1 MEQRI
6 KYKDTI
12 KHLLKLLSMFEHDD
26 QIKFAVGWLLSIFQF
41 VPIIILPIIYRE
53 FADTITNNTN
63 NFSSIILMVVFLVI
77 SIPINVYGNYIRA
90 NATNHG
96 INKAKAKFFSYIIK
110 QDYGTLTNKKTGE
123 YINRLTSDMNT
134 AYQVFQ
140 GYIFTALVKS
150 IVITLFSIATMI
162 FISWEFVVY
171 GIIGCII
178 CVILATR
185 LNPIVRRLETQ
196 AKSSIDECSTIL
208 SETIAGRVV
217 IRIFLLTKVIFDKY
231 KKACNIIFLN
241 RSHYQT
247 VQGAVYGLIDGV
259 VYVLPLCGFILGSI
273 LISYGKS
280 NIADVVYCVSVLNIL
295 MQAMLDFSGFANF
308 IQPTIVSA
316 KRIFDV
322 LDTSLANKTQAADS
336 TKDLDKSKQTALEF
350 DNVSFSYKDTDKI
363 VLKNISFNV
372 TTGTKIGFIGSS
384 GAGKTTIIKLIEKF
398 YVPTGGKIIFFGEDL
413 NNIDENILRE
423 NLSYIPQECTLFN
436 VSIAQNIEYGKL
448 GATLDEI
455 KSAAKDANIHDFI
468 ESLPNGYNTMIGED
482 GLGLSGGQKQRVSI
496 ARAILR
502 NAPIILLDEPTSALD
517 SQTEQEILQNMRT
530 VFEEKTVIT
539 ISHRFNILEGYD
551 VIYNLVDGNIVEN

>member
-1 MEQRI
+1 
-6 KYKDTI
+6 
-12 KHLLKLLSMFEHDD
+12 
-26 QIKFAVGWLLSIFQF
+26 
-41 VPIIILPIIYRE
+41 
-53 FADTITNNTN
+53 
-63 NFSSIILMVVFLVI
+63 
-77 SIPINVYGNYIRA
+77 
-90 NATNHG
+90 
-96 INKAKAKFFSYIIK
+96 
-110 QDYGTLTNKKTGE
+110 
-123 YINRLTSDMNT
+123 MNT

-208 SETIAGRVV
+208 AETIAGRVV